1 MPINEDEIFQERILD
16 HYEDPYHRGSCEF
29 CTHVHEDRN
38 PLCGDVVRMTLHID
52 DGGKFREVYF
62 DGSGCCISQAAASM
76 LVERFDGKTV
86 DAVKKFTA
94 DEMLTLFGAK
104 LTPNRQ
110 KCCLLPWRV
119 LQAAIYSPVDSD
131 GRMSAESLV
140 QVGPVVP
147 AATSFAATAK
157 SLAPAATPGERELDV
172 VVGLPTQVA
181 SGTAGQASSGTPT
194 PRLDPLRYRGDF
206 PILARKIH
214 GAVPLVYL
222 DNGATTQRPRQ
233 VIQAMVDA
241 YEGYYAN
248 VHRGIH
254 TLAEE
259 STERYEAAR
268 KKVADLIHA
277 ASPQQVIF
285 THGATES
292 INLVARSWGDAN
304 VRAGDRI
311 LVNQMEHHA
320 NLVPWHQ
327 LAERTGAVIRCAPIT
342 DDGRLDQE
350 AFARLLEERPR
361 LVAVA
366 AVSNVLGTINPVDWI
381 VRRSHDAGALVL
393 VDGAQS
399 VPHQPTDVAASGV
412 DFLAF
417 SGHKMLGPTGV
428 GVLYGKRE
436 LLEAMPPFMGGGHM
450 IDEVHETA
458 YRPSREI
465 PDRFEPGTP
474 PIVPAI
480 GLGAAVDYLQTIGLE
495 AIAAHES
502 RLAKR
507 AYDRLQAVEGLTI
520 LGPSPDCRAGILS
533 FTFADSQPHPHDV
546 AAELDKRGIA
556 VRAGHHCAMPLHQ
569 RYAIPASTRASFYLY
584 NTEDE
589 VEALGKALEAARD
602 FFRRRK

>member
-1 MPINEDEIFQERILD
+1 M
-16 HYEDPYHRGSCEF
+16 
-29 CTHVHEDRN
+29 
-38 PLCGDVVRMTLHID
+38 
-52 DGGKFREVYF
+52 
-62 DGSGCCISQAAASM
+62 
-76 LVERFDGKTV
+76 
-86 DAVKKFTA
+86 
-94 DEMLTLFGAK
+94 
-104 LTPNRQ
+104 
-110 KCCLLPWRV
+110 
-119 LQAAIYSPVDSD
+119 
-131 GRMSAESLV
+131 
-140 QVGPVVP
+140 
-147 AATSFAATAK
+147 
-157 SLAPAATPGERELDV
+157 
-172 VVGLPTQVA
+172 
-181 SGTAGQASSGTPT
+181 
-194 PRLDPLRYRGDF
+194 RYRGDF
-206 PILARKIH
+206 PVLARKVH
-214 GAVPLVYL
+214 GEVPLVYL
-222 DNGATTQRPRQ
+222 DNAATTQRPRQ
-233 VIQAMVDA
+233 VIRAIVEA

-259 STERYEAAR
+259 STAMYEAAR
-268 KKVADLIHA
+268 KKVADLIHSP
-277 ASPQQVIF
+277 SPQQVIF
-285 THGATES
+285 TRGATES

-311 LVNQMEHHA
+311 LVTQMEHHA

-327 LAERTGAVIRCAPIT
+327 LAERSGAVIRCAPIT
-342 DDGRLDQE
+342 NDGRLDRE

-381 VRRSHDAGALVL
+381 VRRSHEAGALVL

-399 VPHQPTDVAASGV
+399 VPHQPTNVAALDV

-428 GVLYGKRE
+428 GVLYGKRD

-450 IDEVHETA
+450 IDEVFETS

-480 GLGAAVDYLQTIGLE
+480 GLGAAINYLQTIGLD
-495 AIAAHES
+495 AVAQHEN
-502 RLAKR
+502 RLVKR
-507 AYDRLQAVEGLTI
+507 AYDRLQAVEGLQI

-533 FTFADSQPHPHDV
+533 FTFRDSQPHPHDV

-569 RYAIPASTRASFYLY
+569 RYAIGASTRASFYLY
-584 NTEDE
+584 NTEEE
-589 VEALGKALEAARD
+589 VEALGKALEEVRH